1 MKEKDTLESLFGE
14 LRGAMDHMEP
24 SEGHRERFRHRLGNP
39 AAGKKTR
46 RQNLWGPLALAASF
60 ALLITASVF
69 LIRPVASMEDQ
80 VAEISP
86 EASQTSYYFANLV
99 RQQVS
104 ELEALSS
111 PETRPLID
119 DALRQLGQ
127 LEADYSKLESDLVGG
142 GDSKLILSAM
152 INNFQTRIDLLQEVM
167 QQIEQIKQFKNAN
180 DETNTL

>member
-1 MKEKDTLESLFGE
+1 MKEKDNTLESLFGE

-24 SEGHRERFRHRLGNP
+24 SEGHRERFNQRLGEP
-39 AAGKKTR
+39 AAPKTR

-69 LIRPVASMEDQ
+69 LFRPDASMEEQ

-86 EASQTSYYFANLV
+86 EASRTSYYFANLV
-99 RQQVS
+99 RQQVG

-127 LEADYSKLESDLVGG
+127 LEADYGKLESDLVSGG
-142 GDSKLILSAM
+142 NSKLILSAM